1 MTENSNNTPKTF
13 KDFGLEFI
21 PNEDCITCNT
31 GSCHNN
37 ATSRIDGKEYNVHI
51 TVNYD
56 ENEYYVIAAENGST
70 DSPFDIFEIFQKE
83 EDAVKFVCDRFNW
96 FKCF

>member
-1 MTENSNNTPKTF
+1 MAGENNTPKTF
-13 KDFGLEFI
+13 EDFGLKFV

-37 ATSRIDGKEYNVHI
+37 VVSKSDGKEYNVHI

-56 ENEYYVIAAENGST
+56 EDQYFVIASENGST
-70 DSPFDIFEIFQKE
+70 DSPFDVFEIFKKE
-83 EDAVKFVCDRFNW
+83 EEAVQFVCDRFEW
-96 FKCF
+96 FACF